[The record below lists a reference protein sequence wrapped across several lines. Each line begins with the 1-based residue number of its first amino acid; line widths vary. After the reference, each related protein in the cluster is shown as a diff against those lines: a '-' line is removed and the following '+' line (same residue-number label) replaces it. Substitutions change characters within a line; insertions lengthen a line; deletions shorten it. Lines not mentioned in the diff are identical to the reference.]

1 MKVIGVIGKN
11 GSGKDEVLKHLRD
24 RYGVPFLST
33 GDIVRGIAAGEGKE
47 PTRPN
52 LQAISDR
59 YFKQRGEGCFVKM
72 VVDKI
77 RENGWRAAGI
87 SGVRSLRDVEILRGE
102 LGREFAL
109 IDVYVSDPR
118 VRFERMVKRGEGR
131 DAKAYE
137 DFLKQ
142 DGAEEDIFGV
152 SKAEAEAD
160 YNLSNDGSLEDLHAA
175 VDDLVSKKR
184 LIGRKSGN

>member
-11 GSGKDEVLKHLRD
+11 GSGKDEVLKYLRD
-24 RYGVPFLST
+24 KYDVPFLST

-59 YFKQRGEGCFVKM
+59 YFKERGEGCFVRM

-77 RENGWRAAGI
+77 RENGWKVGGI
-87 SGVRSLRDVEILRGE
+87 SGVRSPKDVDILRGE
-102 LGREFAL
+102 LGKDFVL
-109 IDVYVSDPR
+109 IDVYVSDAR
-118 VRFERMVKRGEGR
+118 VRFDRMVKRGEGR
-131 DAKAYE
+131 DAKAYD

-142 DGAEEDIFGV
+142 DKAEEEIFGV
-152 SKAEAEAD
+152 SKAEADAD
-160 YNLSNDGSLEDLHAA
+160 YSLSNDGSLEDLHGSI
-175 VDDLVSKKR
+175 DELVQKKG
-184 LIGRKSGN
+184 LIS

>member
-11 GSGKDEVLKHLRD
+11 GSGKDEVLKYLRD

-33 GDIVRGIAAGEGKE
+33 GDIVRGIAAEEGRD

-59 YFKQRGEGCFVKM
+59 YFKERGEGCFVKM
-72 VVDKI
+72 VVEKI
-77 RENGWRAAGI
+77 RDNGWKAAGI
-87 SGVRSLRDVEILRGE
+87 SGVRSPKDVDILQSE
-102 LGREFAL
+102 LGKDFIL

-142 DGAEEDIFGV
+142 DKAEEEIFGV
-152 SKAEAEAD
+152 AKAEAESD
-160 YNLSNDGSLEDLHAA
+160 YSLSNDGSLEDLHKLI
-175 VDDLVSKKR
+175 DELVQKKG
-184 LIGRKSGN
+184 LIE

>member
-11 GSGKDEVLKHLRD
+11 GSGKDEVLKYLRD
-24 RYGVPFLST
+24 KYGVPFLST

-59 YFKQRGEGCFVKM
+59 YFRERGEGCFVRM

-77 RENGWRAAGI
+77 RENGWKVGGI
-87 SGVRSLRDVEILRGE
+87 SGVRSLRDVEILRSE
-102 LGREFAL
+102 LGKDFVL

-142 DGAEEDIFGV
+142 DKAEEEIFGV
-152 SKAEAEAD
+152 AKAEVEAD
-160 YNLSNDGSLEDLHAA
+160 YSLSNDGPLEELHGLI
-175 VDDLVSKKR
+175 DELVQKEG
-184 LIGRKSGN
+184 LIS